1 MKTKLAFFDVEGT
14 LFKKAERNPQGN
26 VAPSAWMLLAK
37 HLGKKATAEQLL
49 TRKKWNRNEYNGYV
63 EWMEDTI
70 RIYQKYGLKKK
81 FFDKVIYSCEYQPG
95 VREAFLEIRK
105 EYKTALISGG
115 FKALA
120 DRAIVSLKIDH
131 AFTACELFWDTR
143 GGLAHWNLLPCDYE
157 GKLEFMKLIMEEHGV
172 KPKDCVFVGDGRNDI
187 PLAKAV
193 GTSICFNGDS
203 ELAKVC
209 TYSIKQPA
217 SKVDFGAVLRY
228 LK

>member
-1 MKTKLAFFDVEGT
+1 MVKLAFFDVEGT
-14 LFKKAERNPQGN
+14 LFRKVVRNPSGN
-26 VAPSAWMLLAK
+26 VAPSAWQLLAQ
-37 HLGKKATAEQLL
+37 HLGRKATEEERL
-49 TRKKWNRNEYNGYV
+49 TRDKWNEGKYNGYV

-70 RIYQKYGLKKK
+70 RIYKKYSLKKK
-81 FFDKVIYSCEYQPG
+81 FFEKVINSCEYQPG

-105 EYKTALISGG
+105 NYKTALISGG

-120 DRAIVSLKIDH
+120 DRATVSLKIDH
-131 AFTACELFWDTR
+131 SLAACELFWDTH

-172 KPKDCVFVGDGRNDI
+172 KAKNCIFVGDGRNDI

-217 SKVDFGAVLRY
+217 SKVDFRAVLKY
-228 LK
+228 FP